1 MAAGPGSWRHRLSRN
16 SSMQAV
22 PRIHALAVALA
33 LAAGLPAAA
42 APQDARWDLQWNL
55 RARYEHVDDA
65 AFARDADAATLR
77 LRAGMHASFGDH
89 WEALVEGEAIAAAG
103 HYDDGTGM
111 PKPQWPAVI
120 DPQGTDLDQAW
131 LRGHAGP
138 VTITAG
144 RQRLLF
150 GNQRWI
156 GNSGWRQD
164 EQTFDAL
171 SSEWQLRPSLALRYA
186 WLDRVHRVA
195 GGGARDPLARER
207 RLDGHYAELAW
218 KHGSWQLV
226 PYALLH
232 RDHDV
237 AAASTVTRGVR
248 GAYDAIAN
256 GRGCRAA
263 AEFARQGPAGANPRD
278 FSHDYWL
285 LEPACMVGGV
295 LLRAGTEHLGGDGTH
310 ALQAPLGTLHAFNG
324 WADKFNATPAA
335 GLDDRYLGAGGK
347 WRAGTFEWQVAW
359 HDYRADAGS
368 ARYGRELDASLGFP
382 VAKGVSGLVKI
393 ADYRADAWARDMRK
407 LWLQLEWTR

>member
-1 MAAGPGSWRHRLSRN
+1 MRSAIRL
-16 SSMQAV
+16 
-22 PRIHALAVALA
+22 HALAAA
-33 LAAGLPAAA
+33 LAAAMSLLPAAA
-42 APQDARWDLQWNL
+42 MAATTAAAAATTPAQGFDWQAQWNL

-65 AFARDADAATLR
+65 AFARDAVDARYGA
-77 LRAGMHASFGDH
+77 H
-89 WEALVEGEAIAAAG
+89 WEALLEGEAIAGTG
-103 HYDDGTGM
+103 HYEDGTGM
-111 PKPQWPAVI
+111 PKVQWPSVI
-120 DPQGTDLDQAW
+120 DPRGAELDQAW
-131 LRGHAGP
+131 LRGRAGP
-138 VTITAG
+138 ASITAG

-150 GNQRWI
+150 ANQRWI
-156 GNSGWRQD
+156 GNSGWRQN

-171 SSEWQLRPSLALRYA
+171 ASEWQLRPSLTLRYA

-195 GGGARDPLARER
+195 GDDARDRLARGR
-207 RLDGHYAELAW
+207 RLDSHYAELAW
-218 KHGSWQLV
+218 QRGAWQLA

-232 RDHDV
+232 RDRDV
-237 AAASTVTRGVR
+237 AAASTMTRGMR
-248 GAYDAIAN
+248 GAYDAVAN
-256 GRGCRAA
+256 GRGCRVV
-263 AEFARQGPAGANPRD
+263 AEFARQGEAGANPRD

-335 GLDDRYLGAGGK
+335 GLEDRYLGAGGK

-382 VAKGVSGLVKI
+382 VAKGVRGLAKI
-393 ADYRADAWARDMRK
+393 ADYRADAWARDTRK
-407 LWLQLEWTR
+407 FWLQLEWTR